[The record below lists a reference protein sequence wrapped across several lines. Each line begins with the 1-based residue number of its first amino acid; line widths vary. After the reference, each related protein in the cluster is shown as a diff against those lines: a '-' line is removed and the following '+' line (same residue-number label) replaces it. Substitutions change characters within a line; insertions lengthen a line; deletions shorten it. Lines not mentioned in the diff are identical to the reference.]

1 MASPPAQKPEGYDDL
16 LAELLVAVRD
26 ARVRAAVV
34 VNREL
39 VGLYWRIGRAILTRQ
54 ARAGWGAKVIDRLAG
69 DLAKA
74 FPEMRGF
81 SPRNLKYM
89 GAFAESWPDEAIVQQ
104 LLHKLPWFHLCT
116 LLDKVK
122 NAEQRLWYV
131 KKAVDS
137 GWSRNVLVLHIER
150 GLFEAQGKATTNF
163 QATLPAPQSDL
174 ARETLKDPYK
184 LDFLGIAEDAEERA
198 IERGLVRHIRDF
210 LLELGQGFAFV
221 GNQVRLEIGGDEF
234 VLDLLFYHLK
244 MRCYVVIELKAG
256 PFKAEYAGKLNFYLS
271 AVDDL
276 LRHPDDRPSIGIVLC
291 KDRNDVVAEYA
302 LRGTSQPMA
311 VSTFEL
317 TKAIPKELRG
327 QLPSIEELEAEL
339 EDKAFDEPG
348 DRA

>member
-89 GAFAESWPDEAIVQQ
+89 RAFAESWPDEAIVQQ

-150 GLFEAQGKATTNF
+150 GLFE
-163 QATLPAPQSDL
+163 
-174 ARETLKDPYK
+174 R
-184 LDFLGIAEDAEERA
+184 RA
-198 IERGLVRHIRDF
+198 KRRPTSR
-210 LLELGQGFAFV
+210 
-221 GNQVRLEIGGDEF
+221 
-234 VLDLLFYHLK
+234 
-244 MRCYVVIELKAG
+244 
-256 PFKAEYAGKLNFYLS
+256 
-271 AVDDL
+271 
-276 LRHPDDRPSIGIVLC
+276 RPSPRRSRTSRARRSRTPTSSTSSASP
-291 KDRNDVVAEYA
+291 KTPRNVSSSVGWSAPSA
-302 LRGTSQPMA
+302 TACSNSARGSPSSATRCASRSAATSSFSICS
-311 VSTFEL
+311 ST
-317 TKAIPKELRG
+317 T
-327 QLPSIEELEAEL
+327 
-339 EDKAFDEPG
+339 
-348 DRA
+348 